1 MRIGLVTLL
10 AMLTLTLRPQTAQ
23 ALYGDEQCFK
33 IFTKRAMLRKYDYK
47 YMWGSSDTLTR
58 GKEGTVQVTSK
69 NSTQGTTAGIDPGI
83 TTGQFKVWSLS
94 ISSKK
99 PCGFFAGNWARREE
113 FIAASGDDVLRD
125 IARGGG
131 EHMHTVAILS
141 GCRDGAV
148 ARLFEAARR
157 DFDALQQ
164 QQLTSGSFS
173 QELDSIIARDA
184 ALSLACPMS

>member
-1 MRIGLVTLL
+1 MRIELVALL
-10 AMLTLTLRPQTAQ
+10 AMLSLTLSPQTAQ
-23 ALYGDEQCFK
+23 ALYGDETCFK
-33 IFTKRAMLRKYDYK
+33 ILTKRAMLRKYDYK

-69 NSTQGTTAGIDPGI
+69 NSTQVTTAGVDPGM
-83 TTGQFKVWSLS
+83 TTGEFKVWSMS

-99 PCGFFAGNWARREE
+99 PCHLFAENWARREE

-125 IARGGG
+125 IARGSGQ
-131 EHMHTVAILS
+131 HMRTVAILS
-141 GCRDGAV
+141 GCRDQAV